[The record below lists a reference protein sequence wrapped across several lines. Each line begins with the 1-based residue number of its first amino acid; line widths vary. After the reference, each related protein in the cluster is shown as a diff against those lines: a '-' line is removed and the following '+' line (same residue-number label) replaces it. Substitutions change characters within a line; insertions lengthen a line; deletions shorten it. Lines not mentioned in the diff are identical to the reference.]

1 MTIEELAERT
11 GVGVAT
17 LRHYVRLGLVPAGD
31 GADGEDFPAGHVER
45 VRLVHALHEL
55 AHLPLTETH
64 RILELMERTPGE
76 RIEILAD
83 AHQSLLDVDAHRSTH
98 GPPVADAGWHAQVIR
113 LLEEVGWEHCD
124 DLVDRLAIQLREAAL
139 LDPDDLMAMV
149 RSWLPGM
156 QDVARADVESLSIDP
171 ENAVKRI
178 VAGTLVSDPILLTL
192 RRMAQREL
200 AVRQL
205 LG

>member
-1 MTIEELAERT
+1 MTIEELAGRT
-11 GVGVAT
+11 GVGIAT

-64 RILELMERTPGE
+64 RILALVERPPQE
-76 RIEILAD
+76 RIAVVAE
-83 AHQSLLDVDAHRSTH
+83 AHRTLLDVDSARSTDRPSAAVTPFH
-98 GPPVADAGWHAQVIR
+98 DEVRG
-113 LLEEVGWEHCD
+113 LLGDLGWEHCD
-124 DLVDRLAIQLREAAL
+124 DLVDRLAHQLREAAV
-139 LDPDDLMAMV
+139 LDPGALAPMV
-149 RSWLPGM
+149 RDWAKGM
-156 QDVARADVESLSIDP
+156 EQVARTDVAAMNHAP
-171 ENAVKRI
+171 ETAVKHI

-200 AVRQL
+200 AVREL